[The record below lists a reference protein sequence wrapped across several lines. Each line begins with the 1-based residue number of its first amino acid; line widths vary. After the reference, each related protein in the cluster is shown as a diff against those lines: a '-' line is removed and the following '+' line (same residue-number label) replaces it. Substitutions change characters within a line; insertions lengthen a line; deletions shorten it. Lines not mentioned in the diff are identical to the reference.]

1 MMDLQKMEG
10 ERMKNFTKFSSVI
23 LIILV
28 YYTHWSI
35 VKVLS
40 LEFQLDVFLQIF
52 LEDIG
57 GARLS

>member
-10 ERMKNFTKFSSVI
+10 ERMKNFIKFSSVI